1 MTELLIQRLNY
12 AAVYLFFMGNGE
24 HFFALKDT
32 MCTEQLQLKTQH
44 NDDMAAKAGPANLNI
59 IIDVCYARLNP
70 TGAVDKIWP
79 YIT

>member
-1 MTELLIQRLNY
+1 MVFVFVFVFVL
-12 AAVYLFFMGNGE
+12 A
-24 HFFALKDT
+24 H
-32 MCTEQLQLKTQH
+32 EQAIKTQY